1 MMNLRPVAV
10 MFGFINVIIEVLVL
24 FEHLS
29 NYQIIKK
36 IANNFLY
43 SKIEANS
50 LVDIVC
56 RVSPSDYPV

>member
-56 RVSPSDYPV
+56 KVSPSDCPV